1 MSTSVFVDLEISTQ
15 ADGAQSSRVPVPFP
29 EDPYE
34 AIRQVYL
41 VETDTP
47 ESPHTVSSPTSL
59 LDSTPPTRSA
69 KDSVDSDTSGA
80 RSTPSDS
87 TAPLSP
93 DHPLTHATPTLVH
106 ILRKTIRMAVCVSPT
121 MSSGLSAS
129 IAEMAAMSDSA
140 FQDEEEED
148 EEIDERL
155 DSDRDEGLAA
165 GDEGRSMRVESLGLG
180 GDAAVPKGQKQ
191 AALVIETVVSEPL
204 ELGYGALR
212 RWEIALGK
220 GRMPSVFEVGQGSRF
235 VLEPKRLERVSALR
249 QPILTIWIDPED
261 GITYINVPAYPPPAP
276 HVQTSPSP
284 EWSSGSLSVSLA
296 PSIVPSPVSS
306 PMIPLTVPSHVASHI
321 TTETKGFLTK
331 LGPRVE
337 MHEGLIHDHMIAEER
352 HARLDMVEIVNSMK
366 RGQDPRGDV

>member
-1 MSTSVFVDLEISTQ
+1 MSTSVFVDLEIFTQ
-15 ADGAQSSRVPVPFP
+15 ADRAQSPRVLVPFP

-47 ESPHTVSSPTSL
+47 ESPHTVASPTSL

-69 KDSVDSDTSGA
+69 EDSVDSDTFGA
-80 RSTPSDS
+80 RSAPSDS

-93 DHPLTHATPTLVH
+93 DHPLTHATPTLVP
-106 ILRKTIRMAVCVSPT
+106 ILRRTIRMAVCVPPT
-121 MSSGLSAS
+121 MSSGPAAS
-129 IAEMAAMSDSA
+129 IAEVEAMSDSA

-180 GDAAVPKGQKQ
+180 GDAAVPKGQQQ
-191 AALVIETVVSEPL
+191 AALVVKTAVSEPL
-204 ELGYGALR
+204 EL
-212 RWEIALGK
+212 
-220 GRMPSVFEVGQGSRF
+220 GQGSRF
-235 VLEPKRLERVSALR
+235 VLEPERLERVSALR
-249 QPILTIWIDPED
+249 QPILTTWIDPED
-261 GITYINVPAYPPPAP
+261 
-276 HVQTSPSP
+276 
-284 EWSSGSLSVSLA
+284 A
-296 PSIVPSPVSS
+296 PSIVPSPISS
-306 PMIPLTVPSHVASHI
+306 PMIPLTIPSHVASHV

-337 MHEGLIHDHMIAEER
+337 MHEGLIHDHMAGQMDVHRATLWHVISDTQMENQELRLQIAEER
-352 HARLDMVEIVNSMK
+352 HARLDMVEIVDSMK
-366 RGQDPRGDV
+366 RGQEPRGDV